1 MPLPLLLIDPR
12 PGLGWFITPTVQLRG
27 EHVDQKFNDFPST
40 DIRNGGKFHGFMVTG
55 AVAF

>member
-1 MPLPLLLIDPR
+1 MPLLLIDPR